1 MVRSLEPAA
10 LICDM
15 DGVVT
20 DTAAVHAAAWKRM
33 FDEALEKLA
42 PRAAKFDIA
51 TDYPAYADG
60 RTREDAVREFMSARG
75 VELTDAEVVE
85 LGSEKQTYFQQ
96 ELAENGV
103 GVFDDTVALLHR
115 AKSAGI
121 PTGLVTSSR
130 NAQQVLSVA
139 GLEELFDVRVD
150 GNDVRD
156 LGIPG
161 KPAPDPFLL
170 ATKRL
175 GVVPGRCVVL
185 EDAQSGVQAGF
196 AAKFGLVIGVDRSS
210 GDRDVARALFDSGA
224 DRVLTDVADIS
235 LSFGFSEKSEEPCST
250 MFAVDGLDPDKVGD
264 RETLFSTANGYWG
277 TRASLPGTVDDDVN
291 YPGSYLAGVFNRV
304 NSDLTESAGL
314 ILESEHVPNIPDWT
328 YLTVTD
334 DSGVTLLPNENRI
347 LDHRLELDLREGVS
361 RRMMR
366 VTDTSNRTTTIT
378 VEQVTSLDT
387 KHAAGIRVVVQPE
400 NWSGEISV
408 RSGINGAVE
417 NRNLAE
423 DRLLTTRHLAPAQG
437 EHVNDR
443 TVIVDTATNQS
454 GTHIS
459 LAART
464 DGLGDGTAF
473 SDGELFGHDYTASV
487 TPGEPA
493 VVEKLASVHS
503 SRDRAMSTPRRQ
515 TAWEIELLP
524 GFEELKTQHGK
535 IWEAIWQVYDTHL
548 PAGRTDTLALR
559 VNSFHTLQS
568 VMRVDSGMDAGL
580 PARGLTAEGYRGHIF
595 WDEQFV
601 YPLLTTRRPEL
612 TRALLRYRHRRL
624 PMARAAAQSLGLKGA
639 VFPWQ
644 SGSSGREE
652 TPPVLY
658 NPMLEAWMPD
668 NSHHQRHV
676 GLQVALSVWRY
687 FQFTRDEIFMRDV
700 GAELILDVARA
711 FASMAEYD
719 QATGR
724 YSIHHVMGPDEFH
737 DGYPDSPGTGLTDNA
752 YTNILASWVMTKALE
767 IHDWLDD
774 VDVAVLRAH
783 LQLTDDE
790 LHRIDEVS
798 RKLRLVF
805 HSDGVL
811 SQFDGY
817 EGLRELDWD
826 AYREKYGNIGR
837 LDLILT
843 AEGDS
848 PNNYKL
854 SKQADTAMIFYL
866 FPPAELNQV
875 LERLGYTLNEST
887 VRRTIEY
894 YRERTSDGSTLSQI
908 VYAWAINGFDPDA
921 AWPLYQQALEADI
934 DNDAGSSTSGGIHN
948 GVMAGTVDYV
958 QRCLAGMHVDGDTL
972 CFNPALPDA
981 VDDVSFRVYFRAN
994 PVQITA
1000 SRTRVDVGVEAD
1012 AKNPVTISVRGTTR
1026 KLFPG
1031 DRVEFALD

>member
-1 MVRSLEPAA
+1 
-10 LICDM
+10 
-15 DGVVT
+15 
-20 DTAAVHAAAWKRM
+20 
-33 FDEALEKLA
+33 
-42 PRAAKFDIA
+42 
-51 TDYPAYADG
+51 
-60 RTREDAVREFMSARG
+60 
-75 VELTDAEVVE
+75 
-85 LGSEKQTYFQQ
+85 
-96 ELAENGV
+96 
-103 GVFDDTVALLHR
+103 
-115 AKSAGI
+115 
-121 PTGLVTSSR
+121 
-130 NAQQVLSVA
+130 
-139 GLEELFDVRVD
+139 
-150 GNDVRD
+150 
-156 LGIPG
+156 
-161 KPAPDPFLL
+161 
-170 ATKRL
+170 
-175 GVVPGRCVVL
+175 
-185 EDAQSGVQAGF
+185 
-196 AAKFGLVIGVDRSS
+196 
-210 GDRDVARALFDSGA
+210 
-224 DRVLTDVADIS
+224 
-235 LSFGFSEKSEEPCST
+235 
-250 MFAVDGLDPDKVGD
+250 
-264 RETLFSTANGYWG
+264 
-277 TRASLPGTVDDDVN
+277 
-291 YPGSYLAGVFNRV
+291 
-304 NSDLTESAGL
+304 
-314 ILESEHVPNIPDWT
+314 
-328 YLTVTD
+328 
-334 DSGVTLLPNENRI
+334 
-347 LDHRLELDLREGVS
+347 
-361 RRMMR
+361 
-366 VTDTSNRTTTIT
+366 
-378 VEQVTSLDT
+378 
-387 KHAAGIRVVVQPE
+387 
-400 NWSGEISV
+400 
-408 RSGINGAVE
+408 
-417 NRNLAE
+417 
-423 DRLLTTRHLAPAQG
+423 
-437 EHVNDR
+437 
-443 TVIVDTATNQS
+443 
-454 GTHIS
+454 
-459 LAART
+459 
-464 DGLGDGTAF
+464 
-473 SDGELFGHDYTASV
+473 
-487 TPGEPA
+487 
-493 VVEKLASVHS
+493 
-503 SRDRAMSTPRRQ
+503 
-515 TAWEIELLP
+515 
-524 GFEELKTQHGK
+524 
-535 IWEAIWQVYDTHL
+535 
-548 PAGRTDTLALR
+548 
-559 VNSFHTLQS
+559 
-568 VMRVDSGMDAGL
+568 
-580 PARGLTAEGYRGHIF
+580 
-595 WDEQFV
+595 
-601 YPLLTTRRPEL
+601 
-612 TRALLRYRHRRL
+612 
-624 PMARAAAQSLGLKGA
+624 MARAAAQSLGLKGA

>member
-1 MVRSLEPAA
+1 MARTLRPAA

-20 DTAAVHAAAWKRM
+20 DTASVHAAAWKRM
-33 FDEALEKLA
+33 FDEALEQRA
-42 PRAAKFDIA
+42 PGSPEFDIA
-51 TDYPAYADG
+51 TDYPMYADG
-60 RTREDAVREFMSARG
+60 RTREDAVRGFMTARG
-75 VELTDAEVVE
+75 VALTEDEIVALGAEKQEYFQEELTN
-85 LGSEKQTYFQQ
+85 
-96 ELAENGV
+96 NGAR
-103 GVFDDTVALLHR
+103 VFNDTIALLHR
-115 AKSAGI
+115 AKAAGI

-130 NAQQVLSVA
+130 NAQQVLDGV
-139 GLEELFDVRVD
+139 GLEGLFDVRVD
-150 GNDVRD
+150 GNDVAE

-175 GVVPGRCVVL
+175 GVVPGRSIVL
-185 EDAQSGVQAGF
+185 EDARSGVRSGF
-196 AAKFGLVIGVDRSS
+196 AAKFGLVIGVDRSD
-210 GDRDVARALFDSGA
+210 GDPEVARALYEAGA
-224 DRVLTDVADIS
+224 DRVLADVADIS
-235 LSFGFSEKSEEPCST
+235 FWFGFSEKSQEPEAT
-250 MFAVDGLDPDKVGD
+250 ILAIDGLDEDKFSD
-264 RETLFSTANGYWG
+264 WETLFSTANGYWG
-277 TRASLPGTVDDDVN
+277 TRASLPGSVDDGVN

-304 NSDLTESAGL
+304 TSDLTSSAGL
-314 ILESEHVPNIPDWT
+314 VLESEHVPNIPDWT
-328 YLTVTD
+328 YLTVRD
-334 DSGVTLLPNENRI
+334 DSGTTLLPNTNRI
-347 LDHRLELDLREGVS
+347 LDHRFELDLREGVS
-361 RRMMR
+361 RRFMR
-366 VTDTSNRTTTIT
+366 VTDKANRTTTIL
-378 VEQVTSLDT
+378 VEQLTSIDF
-387 KHAAGIRVVVQPE
+387 KHAAGLRVTIQPE
-400 NWSGEISV
+400 NWSGEITV
-408 RSGINGAVE
+408 RSAINGNVE
-417 NRNLAE
+417 NRNLKE
-423 DRLLTTRHLAPAQG
+423 DQLLTTRHLAQAVG
-437 EHVNDR
+437 EHLDKT
-443 TVIVDTATNQS
+443 TVTVHTTTNQS
-454 GTHIS
+454 GIDIS
-459 LAART
+459 LATRT
-464 DGLGDGTAF
+464 DGVGAGAEF
-473 SDGELFGHDYTASV
+473 SDGELFGHDYTVSA

-493 VVEKLASVHS
+493 VVDKLACVNS
-503 SRDRAMSTPRRQ
+503 SRDRAQSTPQRQ
-515 TAWEIELLP
+515 TRWEIERLP
-524 GFEELKTQHGK
+524 GFDELKTQHGK
-535 IWEAIWQVYDTHL
+535 IWEAIWKVYDSHL
-548 PAGRTDTLALR
+548 PAGRTDALALR

-595 WDEQFV
+595 WDEQYV

-624 PMARAAAQSLGLKGA
+624 PMARAIADSLGFKGA
-639 VFPWQ
+639 LFPWQ

-658 NPMLEAWMPD
+658 NPRLGAWMPD
-668 NSHHQRHV
+668 NSHNQRHV

-687 FQFTRDEIFMRDV
+687 FQFTRDDIFMRDA
-700 GAELILDVARA
+700 GAELMLDVARA

-719 QATGR
+719 QTTDR

-737 DGYPDSPGTGLTDNA
+737 DGYPDSPGSGVTDNA
-752 YTNILASWVMTKALE
+752 YNNILASWVMTKALE
-767 IHDWLDD
+767 MYNWLDD

-805 HSDGVL
+805 HTDGVL

-817 EGLRELDWD
+817 EDLKELDWD

-843 AEGDS
+843 SEGDS

-854 SKQADTAMIFYL
+854 AKQADVAMIFYL
-866 FPPAELNQV
+866 FSPEELKRT
-875 LERLGYTLNEST
+875 LARMGYSLDEHTI
-887 VRRTIEY
+887 RRTIEY

-908 VYAWAINGFDPDA
+908 VYAWAINGFDPNA

-958 QRCLAGMHVDGDTL
+958 QRCLAGMHVDVDTL
-972 CFNPALPDA
+972 CFDPALPDA
-981 VDDVSFRVYFRAN
+981 VSHVSFRVYFRAN

-1000 SRTRVDVGVEAD
+1000 ANDCVDISIEED
-1012 AKNPVTISVRGTTR
+1012 AKTPVTISVRGNTR

-1031 DRVEFALD
+1031 DRVEFALN